1 MTDPTYESTGVSLA
15 TANAVVE
22 RLRKAVE
29 STGATG
35 FGHFAGLFPLDD
47 TRLLA
52 ASTDGVGSKL
62 MLHRR
67 AGTLRVHLQVGDG
80 LCQPPS
86 FATRASA
93 SSGPHVPGA

>member
-1 MTDPTYESTGVSLA
+1 MADDPTYESTGVSLA

-22 RLRKAVE
+22 RLRAAVE

-67 AGTLRVHLQVGDG
+67 AGTLRWGGMDLAAHCIDDVI
-80 LCQPPS
+80 C
-86 FATRASA
+86 
-93 SSGPHVPGA
+93 SGADPL